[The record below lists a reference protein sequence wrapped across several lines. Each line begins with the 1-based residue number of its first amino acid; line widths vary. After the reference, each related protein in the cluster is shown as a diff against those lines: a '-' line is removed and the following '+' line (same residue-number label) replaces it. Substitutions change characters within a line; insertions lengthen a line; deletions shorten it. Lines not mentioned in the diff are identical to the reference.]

1 MTRVTVA
8 SLRARVG
15 RWLGRG
21 GSRQWTVRKDPVA
34 GRNHALRV
42 EVDYW
47 RQWLAD
53 KGGKWPEDYR
63 YRFDSTSPI
72 ADPAL
77 YDVIGRVPS
86 TEVSVLDVGSGPVS
100 AIGYTFP
107 GKTIALTAVDP
118 LAASY
123 CRLLDE
129 AHVAPP
135 VRPRVAEGE
144 RLVEQLGTEQ
154 FDVAY
159 ARNSLDHA
167 VDPIAII
174 DQMFQVV
181 RPAGYIVLRHVEN
194 EAVRQNYVQLHQ
206 WNLDERDGRFIAWR
220 PGREVDLTDRLGGPD
235 AVECRR
241 EPGGAPDADWIVAVA
256 QRR

>member
-1 MTRVTVA
+1 MTVSGV
-8 SLRARVG
+8 RARVG

-34 GRNHALRV
+34 GRNRALRV

-63 YRFDSTSPI
+63 YRFDPTSPI
-72 ADPAL
+72 HDGALRDAIAELPAAQ
-77 YDVIGRVPS
+77 
-86 TEVSVLDVGSGPVS
+86 VSVLDVGSGPVS
-100 AIGYTFP
+100 AVGYTFP
-107 GKTIALTAVDP
+107 GKTIVLTAVDP
-118 LAASY
+118 LADSY

-129 AHVAPP
+129 AQVEPP
-135 VRPRVAEGE
+135 VRPRRAEGE
-144 RLVEQLGTEQ
+144 RLVEQLSGEQ
-154 FDVAY
+154 FDIAY

-167 VDPIAII
+167 VDPITII

-181 RPAGYIVLRHVEN
+181 RPGGRLVLRHVEN

-206 WNLDERDGRFIAWR
+206 WNLDERDGRFVAWR
-220 PGREVDLTDRLGGPD
+220 PGREVDLTERLGGP
-235 AVECRR
+235 ASVECWR
-241 EPGGAPDADWIVAVA
+241 EPGGAPGADWVVAVA
-256 QRR
+256 RRR